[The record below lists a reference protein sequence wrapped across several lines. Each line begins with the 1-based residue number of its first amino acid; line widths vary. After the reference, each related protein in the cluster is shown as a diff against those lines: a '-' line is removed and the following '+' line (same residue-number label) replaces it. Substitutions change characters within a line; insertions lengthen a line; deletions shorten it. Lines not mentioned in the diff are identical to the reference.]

1 MLQNLRPSCLPLV
14 LVTLAMLLT
23 SCTSVQR
30 DEDPCSYGVYVKGQ
44 EKVVLSDGYRGSG
57 PPQTAYTFI
66 DGRRGNLG
74 TQDAELR
81 CVAGVLYDK
90 AGQPYQSLPLSEQDF
105 SFESNGV
112 TLAGRLIIPPSR
124 EGDAQPLAV
133 FVHGSENTVTVG
145 HSRYPWILAAQGVS
159 VFVYDKRGTGQSEG
173 TYTQDFQILA
183 DDAAAAFRTANEKFD
198 SRNGRIGFF
207 GGSQGGWVAPLAATK
222 VSADFLVIGFGLI
235 LSPAEEDA
243 EQVFEEMRR
252 LGFEAADL
260 IKARQVTN
268 ATAEVV
274 ASHFTEGV
282 DDLIQLRDKFK
293 SEAWLDKI
301 EGEYTGSLLRASE
314 RDLKEGLAPGFED
327 DNVDWHYDA
336 VAVIRSLSIP
346 QLWVIAEN
354 DRAAP
359 GQLTYER
366 LRSLQAEGKQI
377 TTALFPNTDHGM
389 VEFTELANGERQY
402 TRFTDGY
409 FRLIA
414 DYVKGVF
421 AAPYGNGKVVLPSR
435 NHR

>member
-183 DDAAAAFRTANEKFD
+183 DDAAAAFRT
-198 SRNGRIGFF
+198 
-207 GGSQGGWVAPLAATK
+207 
-222 VSADFLVIGFGLI
+222 
-235 LSPAEEDA
+235 
-243 EQVFEEMRR
+243 
-252 LGFEAADL
+252 
-260 IKARQVTN
+260 
-268 ATAEVV
+268 
-274 ASHFTEGV
+274 
-282 DDLIQLRDKFK
+282 
-293 SEAWLDKI
+293 
-301 EGEYTGSLLRASE
+301 
-314 RDLKEGLAPGFED
+314 D